1 MLSPV
6 QTYNGRG
13 AAKPGI
19 VMSDHGI
26 IHTTPNAP
34 YPLPGENLTK
44 YSIRVEPTASEA
56 LEPASRINYGKPY
69 VVEHNVKVFDV
80 GMVVPDHRYLIGI
93 YFESALRG
101 E

>member
-1 MLSPV
+1 M

-13 AAKPGI
+13 AAKPGL
-19 VMSDHGI
+19 VMGDHGI
-26 IHTTPNAP
+26 IHTSPVAP
-34 YPLPGENLTK
+34 MQLPGEMLTK
-44 YSIRVEPTASEA
+44 YSIRVEPTASET

-80 GMVVPDHRYLIGI
+80 GMVIPDHRYLIGS
-93 YFESALRG
+93 YFENALRG